1 MKELKA
7 ALDLWIGKFIS
18 RKLLVFLV
26 CTVAL
31 FWEKVNGSE
40 WVNVAMVYIGSQAVI
55 DAIVKLRK

>member
-7 ALDLWIGKFIS
+7 TLDLWIGKLIS

-31 FWEKVNGSE
+31 FWEKVSGSE
-40 WVNVAMVYIGSQAVI
+40 WINVAMVYIGSQAVI

>member
-31 FWEKVNGSE
+31 FWEKVSGSE
-40 WVNVAMVYIGSQAVI
+40 WINVAMVYIGSQAVI

>member
-1 MKELKA
+1 MKKLKA
-7 ALDLWIGKFIS
+7 TLDLWIGKLIS

-31 FWEKVNGSE
+31 FLEKVSGSE
-40 WVNVAMVYIGSQAVI
+40 WINVAMVYIGSQAVI

>member
-31 FWEKVNGSE
+31 FWEKVSGSE
-40 WVNVAMVYIGSQAVI
+40 WINVAVVYIGSQAVI